1 MHISSYKVVHR
12 TRLISSLN
20 TKLRRSNSS
29 NHQTPSQPTPKPRT
43 TLRKS
48 DYPNVKHW
56 ERRQNDAVQ
65 FSVIKVYDT
74 DSSDS
79 DRESNDNECIT
90 KQESGVLA
98 FLEDEH
104 GKVIDHHER
113 KRLYDELRGFW
124 NDNIDSKCPPDN
136 WSSAGATLRDK
147 FRDILE
153 DKFPFLRL
161 CAGRWK
167 VEALWKRNYHSW
179 KRSLFARQAR
189 KTLGTGDSNHGGKHK
204 RKESESPEPADPHDE
219 ATELLDAPRPKKVKT
234 GMASVPTKSQ
244 SQKVRQLTANAHLII
259 RRGQSER
266 WMMQGLSIVSNIPIV
281 YLNHF

>member
-1 MHISSYKVVHR
+1 MSYSASFVDLTCIFHLIIVHR

-20 TKLRRSNSS
+20 TKPQHSNSN
-29 NHQTPSQPTPKPRT
+29 NHQTPPKPRA
-43 TLRKS
+43 TLRRS

-65 FSVIKVYDT
+65 FSIIKVYDA

-79 DRESNDNECIT
+79 DREPNDDECIT
-90 KQESGVLA
+90 KQENGVLA

-104 GKVIDHHER
+104 GKVIDLDE
-113 KRLYDELRGFW
+113 KRQLYSELRGFW
-124 NDNIDSKCPPDN
+124 NENIDLTCPPNN

-167 VEALWKRNYHSW
+167 VDALWKRNYHSW
-179 KRSLFARQAR
+179 KRSSLGRQAR
-189 KTLGTGDSNHGGKHK
+189 TTLGTGDLNYGGKRK

-219 ATELLDAPRPKKVKT
+219 ATELLDAPQPKKVKT
-234 GMASVPTKSQ
+234 GTASVPTKNQ
-244 SQKVRQLTANAHLII
+244 SQKVRQLSIDTHSII
-259 RRGQSER
+259 
-266 WMMQGLSIVSNIPIV
+266 
-281 YLNHF
+281 